1 MLEGFREYIEAGMT
15 PSVFDE
21 LACCKEPAVFYCC
34 DGSILTGSV
43 VANQTYEVTFSLTG
57 TAEEAP
63 AQRVVSKNEIL
74 LVCRAADAAALSA
87 QLNRGKTGAVQP
99 VEPLRKAVERHHI
112 KNKTLYP
119 LMRERQV
126 VFITALNGLVLRG
139 LVSGF
144 NRYEINLSLKGG
156 VPVGVLRHGVL
167 KAQNK
172 DGRSLLKADQETLQD
187 WKKSPFY
194 KKLV

>member
-15 PSVFDE
+15 PPVFDE
-21 LACCKEPAVFYCC
+21 LARCKEPAVFYCC
-34 DGSILTGSV
+34 DGSVLTGTV
-43 VANQTYEVTFSLTG
+43 VANLTYDVILSLSGMT
-57 TAEEAP
+57 EESP
-63 AQRVVSKNEIL
+63 VEKTVSKTEIL
-74 LVCRAADAAALSA
+74 FICRDTDASALSA
-87 QLNRGKTGAVQP
+87 QLKRCKTGDIQP
-99 VEPLRKAVERHHI
+99 VEPLRRAVERHHI

-126 VFITALNGLVLRG
+126 VLITMLNGLVLRG

-144 NRYEINLSLKGG
+144 NRYEISLSLKGG